1 MGAHVDD
8 GVVWQTAPRTGA
20 HAAPGRTDVTIT
32 SDDRDGTRT
41 FEDAFDHICS
51 NVALAIRGKDDVIRL
66 TVTCLIA
73 RGHLLLEDVPGVGK
87 TSLAKALARSVDAR
101 FGRVQFTPDLLPSD
115 VLGSSVWNQRDGS
128 FEFRPGPVFTQLLL
142 GDEINRASPKTQSAL
157 LEAMAEEQV
166 TVDGATYPLHRP
178 FMVIA
183 TQNPLEHHGTFPLP
197 ESQLDRFLMKLSVG
211 YPGRADELA
220 LLREEDHDRTLD
232 ELGPVASADTVLAMG
247 RAAQQVHVSDAL
259 AAYLVDMADRSRNSA
274 LLSLGVSPRASLGL
288 LRAARVWAAA
298 MGRSFVTPDDIKDL
312 AVPVLAHRV
321 VVGTDGRLGGATPE
335 EAILELLRATP
346 VPG

>member
-1 MGAHVDD
+1 
-8 GVVWQTAPRTGA
+8 
-20 HAAPGRTDVTIT
+20 VTIT

-41 FEDAFDHICS
+41 FATLFDRICG
-51 NVALAIRGKDDVIRL
+51 NVAHAIRGKDDVIRL
-66 TVTCLIA
+66 TVTCLVA

-115 VLGSSVWNQRDGS
+115 VLGSSVWNQGDGT

-166 TVDGATYPLHRP
+166 TVDGDTYPLHRP

-197 ESQLDRFLMKLSVG
+197 ESQLDRFLMKLSIG

-220 LLREEDHDRTLD
+220 LLCEEDHDRALED
-232 ELGPVASADTVLAMG
+232 LVPVATADDIVAMTN
-247 RAAQQVHVSDAL
+247 AAAGVHVAGAL
-259 AAYLVDMADRSRNSA
+259 AAYLVDLAERSRTSP
-274 LLSLGVSPRASLGL
+274 LLSLGISPRASLGL

-298 MGRSFVTPDDIKDL
+298 DGRSFVTPDDIKDL

-321 VVGTDGRLGGATPE
+321 VVGTDGRLGGVAAE
-335 EAILELLRATP
+335 ETILELLRSTP
-346 VPG
+346 VPS